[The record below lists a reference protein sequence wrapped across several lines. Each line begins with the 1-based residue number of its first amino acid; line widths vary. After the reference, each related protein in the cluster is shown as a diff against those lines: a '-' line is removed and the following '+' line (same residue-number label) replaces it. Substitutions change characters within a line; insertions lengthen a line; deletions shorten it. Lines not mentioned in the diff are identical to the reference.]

1 MAVVLGLGNPG
12 ARYRRTR
19 HNVGWRVVEQLA
31 EEWKAAPA
39 DSDPQWFR
47 AWRAAPQG
55 RELHLVVPLGFMNLS
70 GEALAVFGE
79 RHPLDLETLLVV
91 SDDVYLPVGTLR
103 LRRGGTSGGH
113 RGLESIERAFGTT
126 SFARLRVGVGSASSS
141 AELGEHV
148 LEDYQDDEAEAA
160 EQAERLAAEA
170 VKCWFEAGLTAAMN
184 RFNRRSSKEETTS

>member
-1 MAVVLGLGNPG
+1 VAVVLGLGNPG

-55 RELHLVVPLGFMNLS
+55 GELHLVVPLGFMNMS
-70 GEALAVFGE
+70 GEALSAFGQS
-79 RHPLDLETLLVV
+79 HPLDLETLLVV

-103 LRRGGTSGGH
+103 LRGSGTSGGH
-113 RGLESIERAFGTT
+113 RGLESIERAFATT

-184 RFNRRSSKEETTS
+184 RFNRRSSEEETTS